1 MIRFPLLNIAKWDR
15 EGSLFCHVCQRK
27 NKRNNIIVE
36 MEWNEE
42 NKKGNGIEYEE
53 WELVHYSRGA
63 NSSSEIRGKKKE
75 AKKGKKGVRM
85 GKIEW

>member
-1 MIRFPLLNIAKWDR
+1 
-15 EGSLFCHVCQRK
+15 
-27 NKRNNIIVE
+27 
-36 MEWNEE
+36 
-42 NKKGNGIEYEE
+42 
-53 WELVHYSRGA
+53 LVHYSRGA